1 MVYVGKLVKY
11 MWNVE
16 HREKNICQSQVKE
29 KIIDGNPVELQELL
43 IIKRAG
49 LEIAQRIYARAKLRT
64 EKNPQESCGMIG
76 HFWYIKIQ
84 LDSEAQ
90 RTQTKEMNKHGQFLL
105 SVSSKPHCQAEFKY
119 IENDPLPYVIMHLC
133 KRF

>member
-16 HREKNICQSQVKE
+16 HREKNICQSQVEE

-43 IIKRAG
+43 IINRAG

-76 HFWYIKIQ
+76 HF
-84 LDSEAQ
+84 
-90 RTQTKEMNKHGQFLL
+90 
-105 SVSSKPHCQAEFKY
+105 
-119 IENDPLPYVIMHLC
+119 
-133 KRF
+133 